1 VQVYGT
7 GTVAAILSEDL
18 EGNRHQRFIIE
29 LKSKQTLLISHN
41 IDLSLRIDNLFLNDQ
56 VEFSG
61 EYEWIDKGGVIHWTH
76 LGPEGK
82 HVGGWI
88 LHNNKIY
95 Q

>member
-1 VQVYGT
+1 M
-7 GTVAAILSEDL
+7 
-18 EGNRHQRFIIE
+18 
-29 LKSKQTLLISHN
+29 
-41 IDLSLRIDNLFLNDQ
+41 SLRIDNLFLNDQ

-88 LHNNKIY
+88 LHNNTIY